1 MGLDVLIS
9 RSFVRI
15 YLLTKSRVQSLSLS
29 LPTPCSSFLEL
40 ANQFNRIV
48 GCSEKII
55 GAGRLFKILRPRID
69 SDSQPTPI
77 NSLRFL
83 FIICKSDF

>member
-1 MGLDVLIS
+1 MGLDVLS
-9 RSFVRI
+9 SHSFIRI
-15 YLLTKSRVQSLSLS
+15 YLLTESPIS
-29 LPTPCSSFLEL
+29 PTPSSSFLEL
-40 ANQFNRIV
+40 ANQFNRTV

-55 GAGRLFKILRPRID
+55 GAGRLFKIPRPRID

-83 FIICKSDF
+83 FITNSASLNNSS